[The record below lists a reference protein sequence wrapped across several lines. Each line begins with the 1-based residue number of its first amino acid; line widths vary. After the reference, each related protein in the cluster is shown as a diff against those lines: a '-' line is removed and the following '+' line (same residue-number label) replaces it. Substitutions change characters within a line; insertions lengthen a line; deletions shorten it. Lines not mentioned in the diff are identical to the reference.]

1 MSDFIAREIQLAA
14 VVLEEE
20 LDFSE
25 AARRLNIEPLVL
37 HAEMQELA
45 TRMELSIFKEN
56 DGRVEVT
63 EEGRVLIDAFRSL
76 LKQTKKMPE
85 E

>member
-1 MSDFIAREIQLAA
+1 MSEFIAREIQLAA
-14 VVLEEE
+14 VVLAEE
-20 LDFSE
+20 LDFSA

-45 TRMELSIFKEN
+45 TRLEFSFFKES
-56 DGRVEVT
+56 DGRIEVT
-63 EEGRVLIDAFRSL
+63 EEGRILIDAFRSF
-76 LKQTKKMPE
+76 LKQTGEMTE